1 MKTTQ
6 NKKTVGKT
14 TELGMKGAQD
24 IRKVVNEHII
34 NINRLYHTR
43 VELYTDQEIL
53 DYLERKNLKDIAVK
67 LGQIHDVLVN
77 HARDAYRIALNET
90 HPSEKAPK
98 KESNM
103 KQQSKAIQETTK
115 KAAAQ
120 TRAKMNKEL
129 YKQLKEEKEAAKA
142 AASNSTKKGG
152 EQ

>member
-53 DYLERKNLKDIAVK
+53 DYLERRDLKDIAVK

-103 KQQSKAIQETTK
+103 KQQSEAIQETTK

-120 TRAKMNKEL
+120 TRAKMNKAL

-152 EQ
+152 E

>member
-53 DYLERKNLKDIAVK
+53 DYLERRDLKDIAVK

-90 HPSEKAPK
+90 HPSEKTPK

-103 KQQSKAIQETTK
+103 KQQSEAIQETTK

-152 EQ
+152 E

>member
-1 MKTTQ
+1 MTNQ
-6 NKKTVGKT
+6 KTVGKT
-14 TELGMKGAQD
+14 TQLGMKGAQD

-43 VELYTDQEIL
+43 VELYTDKEIL
-53 DYLERKNLKDIAVK
+53 DYLERRDLKDIAVK
-67 LGQIHDVLVN
+67 LGQIHDVLVD

-103 KQQSKAIQETTK
+103 KQQTKAIQETTK
-115 KAAAQ
+115 RAAAQ
-120 TRAKMNKEL
+120 TRAKMNKAL

-152 EQ
+152 DE

>member
-14 TELGMKGAQD
+14 TELGMKGVQD

-43 VELYTDQEIL
+43 VELYTDKEIL

-67 LGQIHDVLVN
+67 LGQIHDVLVD

-90 HPSEKAPK
+90 HPSEKTPK
-98 KESNM
+98 AKSNIV
-103 KQQSKAIQETTK
+103 QQSEAIQETTK
-115 KAAAQ
+115 KATAQ

-152 EQ
+152 E

>member
-1 MKTTQ
+1 MT

-53 DYLERKNLKDIAVK
+53 DYLDRRDLKDIAIK

-152 EQ
+152 E

>member
-43 VELYTDQEIL
+43 VELYTDKEIL
-53 DYLERKNLKDIAVK
+53 DYLERRDLKDIAIK
-67 LGQIHDVLVN
+67 LGQIHDVLVD

-103 KQQSKAIQETTK
+103 KQQTKAIQETTK

>member
-6 NKKTVGKT
+6 NQKTVGKT

-43 VELYTDQEIL
+43 VELYTDKEIL

-98 KESNM
+98 KESNIE
-103 KQQSKAIQETTK
+103 QQSKAIQETTK
-115 KAAAQ
+115 KATAQ
-120 TRAKMNKEL
+120 TRAKMNKAL

-152 EQ
+152 E

>member
-1 MKTTQ
+1 
-6 NKKTVGKT
+6 
-14 TELGMKGAQD
+14 MKGAQD

-43 VELYTDQEIL
+43 VELYTDKEIL
-53 DYLERKNLKDIAVK
+53 DYLERRDLKDIAVK
-67 LGQIHDVLVN
+67 LGQIHDVLVD

-90 HPSEKAPK
+90 HPSEKTPK
-98 KESNM
+98 AKSNTV
-103 KQQSKAIQETTK
+103 QQSEAIQETTK
-115 KAAAQ
+115 KATAQ

-152 EQ
+152 E

>member
-1 MKTTQ
+1 MT

-53 DYLERKNLKDIAVK
+53 DYLERRDLKDIAIK

-129 YKQLKEEKEAAKA
+129 YKQLKEEKEAATK

-152 EQ
+152 E

>member
-53 DYLERKNLKDIAVK
+53 DYLERRDLKDTAVK

-103 KQQSKAIQETTK
+103 RQQSEAIQETTK

-152 EQ
+152 E

>member
-14 TELGMKGAQD
+14 TELGMKGVQD

-43 VELYTDQEIL
+43 VELYTDKEIL
-53 DYLERKNLKDIAVK
+53 DYLERRDLKDIAVK

-103 KQQSKAIQETTK
+103 KQQSEAIQETTK
-115 KAAAQ
+115 KATAQ

-129 YKQLKEEKEAAKA
+129 YKQLKEEKEAATK

-152 EQ
+152 E

>member
-6 NKKTVGKT
+6 SKKTVGKT

-43 VELYTDQEIL
+43 VELYTDKEIL
-53 DYLERKNLKDIAVK
+53 DYLERRDLKDIAVK

>member
-43 VELYTDQEIL
+43 VELYTDKEIL
-53 DYLERKNLKDIAVK
+53 DYLERRDLKDIAIK

-98 KESNM
+98 KESNIE
-103 KQQSKAIQETTK
+103 QQSKAIQETTK
-115 KAAAQ
+115 KATAQ
-120 TRAKMNKEL
+120 TRAKMNKAL

-152 EQ
+152 E

>member
-43 VELYTDQEIL
+43 VELYTDKEIL
-53 DYLERKNLKDIAVK
+53 DYLERRDLKDIAVK
-67 LGQIHDVLVN
+67 LGQIHDVLVD

-90 HPSEKAPK
+90 HPSEKTPK
-98 KESNM
+98 AKSNTV
-103 KQQSKAIQETTK
+103 QQSEAIQETTK

-152 EQ
+152 E

>member
-24 IRKVVNEHII
+24 IRKVVNEHNI
-34 NINRLYHTR
+34 NMNRLYHTR

-53 DYLERKNLKDIAVK
+53 DYLERRDLKDIAVK

-152 EQ
+152 E

>member
-1 MKTTQ
+1 MTNQ
-6 NKKTVGKT
+6 KTVGKT

-53 DYLERKNLKDIAVK
+53 DYLDRRDLKDIAIK

-152 EQ
+152 E

>member
-53 DYLERKNLKDIAVK
+53 DYLERRDLKDIAVK

-103 KQQSKAIQETTK
+103 RQQSEAIQETTK

-152 EQ
+152 E

>member
-1 MKTTQ
+1 MTNQ
-6 NKKTVGKT
+6 KTVGKT

-53 DYLERKNLKDIAVK
+53 DYLERRDLKDIAVK

-90 HPSEKAPK
+90 HPSEQAPK
-98 KESNM
+98 TESNM
-103 KQQSKAIQETTK
+103 KQQSEAIQETTK
-115 KAAAQ
+115 KATAQ

-129 YKQLKEEKEAAKA
+129 YKQLKEEKEAATK

-152 EQ
+152 E

>member
-1 MKTTQ
+1 MTNQ
-6 NKKTVGKT
+6 KTVGKT
-14 TELGMKGAQD
+14 TQLGMKGAQD

-53 DYLERKNLKDIAVK
+53 DYLERRDLKDIAVK
-67 LGQIHDVLVN
+67 LGQIHDVLVD

-90 HPSEKAPK
+90 HPSEKTPK
-98 KESNM
+98 SKSNTV
-103 KQQSKAIQETTK
+103 QQSEAIQETTK
-115 KAAAQ
+115 KATAQ

-152 EQ
+152 E

>member
-6 NKKTVGKT
+6 SKKTVGKT

-43 VELYTDQEIL
+43 VELYTDKEIL
-53 DYLERKNLKDIAVK
+53 DYLERRDLKDIAVK

-90 HPSEKAPK
+90 HPSEKTPK

-103 KQQSKAIQETTK
+103 KQQSEAIQETTK

-152 EQ
+152 E

>member
-14 TELGMKGAQD
+14 TELGMKGVQD

-53 DYLERKNLKDIAVK
+53 DYLERRDLKDIAVK

-103 KQQSKAIQETTK
+103 KQQSEAIQETTK
-115 KAAAQ
+115 KATAQ

-129 YKQLKEEKEAAKA
+129 YKQLKEEKEAATK

-152 EQ
+152 E

>member
-43 VELYTDQEIL
+43 VELYTDKEIL
-53 DYLERKNLKDIAVK
+53 DYLERRDLKDIAVK
-67 LGQIHDVLVN
+67 LGQIHDVLVD

-90 HPSEKAPK
+90 HPSEKTPK
-98 KESNM
+98 AKSNIE
-103 KQQSKAIQETTK
+103 QQSKAIQETTK

>member
-1 MKTTQ
+1 MTNQ
-6 NKKTVGKT
+6 KTVGKT

-53 DYLERKNLKDIAVK
+53 DYLERKDLKDIAVK

-152 EQ
+152 E

>member
-43 VELYTDQEIL
+43 VELYTDKEIL
-53 DYLERKNLKDIAVK
+53 DYLERKDLKDIAVK

-103 KQQSKAIQETTK
+103 KQQSEAIQETTK

-120 TRAKMNKEL
+120 TRAKMNKAL

-152 EQ
+152 E

>member
-1 MKTTQ
+1 MTNQ
-6 NKKTVGKT
+6 KTVGKT

-53 DYLERKNLKDIAVK
+53 DYLDRRDLKDIAIK

-129 YKQLKEEKEAAKA
+129 YKQLKEEKEAAKE

-152 EQ
+152 E

>member
-1 MKTTQ
+1 MTNQ
-6 NKKTVGKT
+6 KTVGKT

-53 DYLERKNLKDIAVK
+53 DYLNRKDLKDIAIK

-90 HPSEKAPK
+90 HPSEKTPK

-103 KQQSKAIQETTK
+103 RQQSEAIQETTK

-120 TRAKMNKEL
+120 TRAKMNKAL

>member
-1 MKTTQ
+1 MTNQ
-6 NKKTVGKT
+6 KTVGKT

-53 DYLERKNLKDIAVK
+53 DYLNRKDLKDIAVK

-152 EQ
+152 E

>member
-1 MKTTQ
+1 MT

-53 DYLERKNLKDIAVK
+53 DYLERRDLKDIAVK

-103 KQQSKAIQETTK
+103 KQQSEAIQETTK

-129 YKQLKEEKEAAKA
+129 YKQLKEEKEAATK

-152 EQ
+152 E

>member
-43 VELYTDQEIL
+43 VELYTDKEIL
-53 DYLERKNLKDIAVK
+53 DYLERRDLKDIAIK

-98 KESNM
+98 KESNVE
-103 KQQSKAIQETTK
+103 QQTKAIQETTK

-120 TRAKMNKEL
+120 TRAKMNKAL
-129 YKQLKEEKEAAKA
+129 YKQLKEEKEAATK

-152 EQ
+152 E

>member
-1 MKTTQ
+1 MT

-53 DYLERKNLKDIAVK
+53 DYLERRDLKDIAVK

-90 HPSEKAPK
+90 HPSEKTPK

-103 KQQSKAIQETTK
+103 KQQSEAIQETTK

-129 YKQLKEEKEAAKA
+129 YKQLKEEKEAATK

-152 EQ
+152 E

>member
-1 MKTTQ
+1 MTNQ
-6 NKKTVGKT
+6 KTVGKT

-53 DYLERKNLKDIAVK
+53 DYLNRKDLKDIAVK

-103 KQQSKAIQETTK
+103 RQQTKAIQETTK

-152 EQ
+152 E

>member
-53 DYLERKNLKDIAVK
+53 DYLERRDLKDIAIK

-103 KQQSKAIQETTK
+103 KQQSEAIQETTK

-152 EQ
+152 E

>member
-1 MKTTQ
+1 MT

-43 VELYTDQEIL
+43 VELYTDKEIL
-53 DYLERKNLKDIAVK
+53 DYLERRDLKDIAVK

-152 EQ
+152 E

>member
-53 DYLERKNLKDIAVK
+53 DYLERRDLKDIAIK

-90 HPSEKAPK
+90 HPSEKTPK

-103 KQQSKAIQETTK
+103 KQQSEAIQETTK

-129 YKQLKEEKEAAKA
+129 YKQLKEEKEAATK

-152 EQ
+152 E

>member
-1 MKTTQ
+1 MTNQ
-6 NKKTVGKT
+6 KTVGKT
-14 TELGMKGAQD
+14 TQLGMKGAQD

-67 LGQIHDVLVN
+67 LGQIHDVLVD

-90 HPSEKAPK
+90 HPSEKTPK
-98 KESNM
+98 SKSNTV
-103 KQQSKAIQETTK
+103 QQSEAIQETTK
-115 KAAAQ
+115 KATAQ

-152 EQ
+152 E

>member
-53 DYLERKNLKDIAVK
+53 DYLERRDLKDIAVK

-103 KQQSKAIQETTK
+103 KQQSEAIQETTK

-152 EQ
+152 E

>member
-1 MKTTQ
+1 MTNQ
-6 NKKTVGKT
+6 KTVGKT

-53 DYLERKNLKDIAVK
+53 DYLERRDLKDIAIK

-90 HPSEKAPK
+90 HPSEKTPK

-103 KQQSKAIQETTK
+103 KQQSEAIQETTK

-129 YKQLKEEKEAAKA
+129 YKQLKEEKEAATK

-152 EQ
+152 E

>member
-1 MKTTQ
+1 MT

-53 DYLERKNLKDIAVK
+53 DYLERRDLKDIAVK

-103 KQQSKAIQETTK
+103 KQQSEAIQETTK

-152 EQ
+152 E